1 MSAPTLVGDL
11 NDFLDFLRT
20 ERRYS
25 EHTLSAYRRDIA
37 AFLAYLKERAVG
49 DWDGV
54 DVHLVRAY
62 AAALHRR
69 GLGGRSIRRAL
80 SAQRSLFNFLIREG
94 RMHNNPA
101 QDIPAPR
108 SPRKLPEVL
117 DADEMSRLLDTRSRE
132 PLVVRDIAMM
142 ELVYSSGL
150 RLAELVGLDL
160 IDLDLADAQ
169 VRITGKGRKVRIVP
183 IGKQAQRALRAWLKH
198 RQDLAP
204 TDEQA
209 CFLGRTGRR
218 LGARAVQR
226 RFAQAARASGLDRH
240 VHPHML
246 RHAFASHLL
255 ESSGD
260 LRAVQELLGHAD
272 ISTTQIYTH
281 LDFQHLAK
289 VYDAAH
295 PRARKGKG

>member
-1 MSAPTLVGDL
+1 MSAALREDL
-11 NDFLDFLRT
+11 DAFVDYLRT

-25 EHTLSAYRRDIA
+25 KHTLSAYRRDVES
-37 AFLAYLKERAVG
+37 FLTHLEKQSIGAWG
-49 DWDGV
+49 DV
-54 DVHLVRAY
+54 DVHIVRAY

-80 SAQRSLFNFLIREG
+80 SAQRGLFNFLIREG
-94 RMHNNPA
+94 RMHDNPA

-117 DADEMSRLLDTRSRE
+117 DADEMSRLLDTRSKE
-132 PLVVRDIAMM
+132 TLAVRDIAMM

-183 IGKQAQRALRAWLKH
+183 IGRGALKALRAWLKH
-198 RQDLAP
+198 RAELAA

-209 CFLGRTGRR
+209 CFLGRSGRR
-218 LGARAVQR
+218 LGARAVQK

-272 ISTTQIYTH
+272 IGTTQIYTH

-295 PRARKGKG
+295 PRARKDKG